1 MKLEIDGK
9 SVKECLYPVTLTCT
23 HAHMHRQTTQEHNVS
38 GPICRMGEDIKIYD
52 NDRILKTVR

>member
-9 SVKECLYPVTLTCT
+9 PVKECLYPVTLTCT

-38 GPICRMGEDIKIYD
+38 GPICRMGEDIKNMTMTEY
-52 NDRILKTVR
+52 